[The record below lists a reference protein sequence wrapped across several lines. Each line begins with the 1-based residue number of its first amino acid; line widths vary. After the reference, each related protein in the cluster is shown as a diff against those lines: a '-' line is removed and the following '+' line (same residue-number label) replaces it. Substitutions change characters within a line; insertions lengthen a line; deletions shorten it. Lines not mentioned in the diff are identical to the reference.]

1 MSKDCMSSKADF
13 RLVRAH
19 LRPEKPRLCLRG
31 LVQCLNELF

>member
-31 LVQCLNELF
+31 LIQCLNGLF